1 MSDFNTV
8 DYRMTAA
15 VTEMVLISDPAL
27 PPVHAEFRYRSD
39 DPFAIQLLLSVDQS
53 PAVSWVFGRE
63 LLQDGVAGPAGIGDV
78 QIFPVHD
85 GVVVVLHSGEQ
96 SARLLAHTPDVT
108 AFLDRCVQLVPVGS
122 ESAYFEVESDLRSL
136 PVHDTFEA

>member
-8 DYRMTAA
+8 DYRMTAT
-15 VTEMVLISDPAL
+15 VTEMILISDPAL

-63 LLQDGVAGPAGIGDV
+63 LLGDGVAGPAGIGDV

-85 GVVVVLHSGEQ
+85 GTVIELRSGEQ
-96 SARLLAHTPDVT
+96 SARLLAHTPDVS
-108 AFLDRCVQLVPVGS
+108 AFLDRSFRLVPAGS

>member
-15 VTEMVLISDPAL
+15 VTEMILISDPAL

-63 LLQDGVAGPAGIGDV
+63 LLQGGVAGPAGIGDV

-85 GVVVVLHSGEQ
+85 GTVIELRSGEQ

-108 AFLDRCVQLVPVGS
+108 GFLDRTVQLVPAGS

>member
-8 DYRMTAA
+8 DYRMTAT
-15 VTEMVLISDPAL
+15 VTEMILISDPAL

-39 DPFAIQLLLSVDQS
+39 DPFAVQLLLSVDQS

-63 LLQDGVAGPAGIGDV
+63 LLRAGVAGPAGIGDV
-78 QIFPVHD
+78 QIFPVYD
-85 GVVVVLHSGEQ
+85 GTVVELHSGEQ
-96 SARLLAHTPDVT
+96 TARILAHTPDVT
-108 AFLDRCVQLVPVGS
+108 AFLDRSLQLVPAGS
-122 ESAYFEVESDLRSL
+122 ESAYFEVEPDLRSL